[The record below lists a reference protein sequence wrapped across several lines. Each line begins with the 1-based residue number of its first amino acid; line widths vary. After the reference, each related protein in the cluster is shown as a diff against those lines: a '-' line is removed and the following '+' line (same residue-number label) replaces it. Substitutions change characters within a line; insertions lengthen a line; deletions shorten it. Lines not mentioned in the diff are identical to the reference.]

1 MIDFNNIEETIEP
14 HFKGGNGVAK
24 MRMFHDGKNRIMKG
38 TLEKGCSIGMHTHET
53 NSEIFYVVSGQA
65 KVIIDG
71 REEIVNEGQCHYCP
85 KGSTHETI
93 NNTEEDLVLFCVV
106 PEQ

>member
-1 MIDFNNIEETIEP
+1 MIDFNNIEETRISQLR
-14 HFKGGNGVAK
+14 GGNGVAK
-24 MRMFHDGKNRIMKG
+24 MKMYNDGKNKIMIG
-38 TLEKGCSIGMHTHET
+38 TLGKGCSIGMHTHET
-53 NSEIFYVVSGQA
+53 NSEICYVVRGQA

-71 REEIVNEGQCHYCP
+71 QEEIVNEGQCHYCP
-85 KGSTHETI
+85 KGSMHETI